1 MLEDIINNPDLDRFK
16 TTFNAGETII
26 LEGDSSEDLYILV
39 SGELDVLKGRR
50 SISTILGAG
59 SFFGEMSFLLGAKR
73 TATIKAKDDV
83 TALRIPKEELK
94 TFLSEFPDVAMEITT
109 VLAKRLDD
117 TSQMFYGFK
126 EFCDQMPDAVVFTDK
141 EGKIRSCNAAA
152 ELLYGRDWQ
161 KMNDKPIEELFED
174 PEAFRELLSEVEKG
188 IPIREKMLSIEHPD
202 RGKRFVSISTT
213 MLHDGHHNFQGVLS
227 LGRDVT
233 AVESLERKYLR
244 ARRWFLPSLAMLVLL
259 SVIVLLGYPYV
270 SKRYKTVSVKEQE
283 LKDQLAKDYLLLKSL
298 LSEGIKA
305 GDREKTSRL
314 LQEVLKFQHA
324 STTIPYTGVVLL
336 DQDKK
341 VFDAYSAKRGAEA
354 MKMVGA
360 TYAGIEFQGDDGS
373 FHKVLS
379 LYRTDKDHPM
389 GTRGV
394 EVAFE
399 MIEND
404 QPLGW
409 MVFQMDTDLL
419 RDVYGIDEEG
429 LKELT
434 FESP

>member
-1 MLEDIINNPDLDRFK
+1 MLENILNNPDLDRFM
-16 TTFNAGETII
+16 TTFRAGETLI

-39 SGELDVLKGRR
+39 SGELDVLKGKR
-50 SISTILGAG
+50 SISAIAGAG
-59 SFFGEMSFLLGAKR
+59 SFFGEMSFLLGTKR

-83 TALRIPKEELK
+83 RAIRIPKEEVK

-109 VLAKRLDD
+109 VLARRLDE

-152 ELLYGRDWQ
+152 ETLYGRDWQ
-161 KMNDKPIEELFED
+161 KMDNKPIEELYED
-174 PEAFRELLSEVEKG
+174 PEAFMELLSEVKKG
-188 IPIREKMLSIEHPD
+188 IPIREKTLSIEHPD

-227 LGRDVT
+227 LGRDAT
-233 AVESLERKYLR
+233 AVESLERKYQR
-244 ARRWFLPSLAMLVLL
+244 ARRWFLPALAMLVLM

-270 SKRYKTVSVKEQE
+270 SKRYQTISVKEQE
-283 LKDQLAKDYLLLKSL
+283 LRDQLAKDYLLLKSL
-298 LSEGIKA
+298 LSEGLKA
-305 GDREKTSRL
+305 GDREKTSQL
-314 LQEVLKFQHA
+314 LQQALKFQHA
-324 STTIPYTGVVLL
+324 STIPYTGVVLL

-341 VFDAYSAKRGAEA
+341 VFDAYSAKMGPET
-354 MKMVGA
+354 MKIVGA
-360 TYAGIEFQGDDGS
+360 TYAGIEFQGDDSS
-373 FHKVLS
+373 FHRVLS
-379 LYRTDKDHPM
+379 LYRADKDHPM

-399 MIEND
+399 IIEGG

-409 MVFQMDTDLL
+409 MVFQMDVDLL
-419 RDVYGIDEEG
+419 QEVYGVDEEG
-429 LKELT
+429 LKKLT